1 MIGRAGQGSPLAP
14 AVVSDLTP
22 YIVGMA
28 TGRQFRAF
36 LAAHPEVPRHEFARH
51 VFARVDHVVRAMAL
65 GDAESV
71 AADEPES
78 DWSRDRVIQMATRRR
93 GSK

>member
-1 MIGRAGQGSPLAP
+1 VIGRVAHGSPLAP

-22 YIVGMA
+22 HVVGMA

-36 LAAHPEVPRHEFARH
+36 LAAHPQIPRHDFARH
-51 VFARVDHVVRAMAL
+51 VFARVDHVLAAMGL
-65 GDAESV
+65 GDV
-71 AADEPES
+71 EPARGEEPS
-78 DWSRDRVIQMATRRR
+78 WDRDRVIALAARR